1 MISQED
7 ISKYQI
13 ARLIPKFN
21 EYFTVD
27 YGSGKGLPWWFKG
40 KEINAGDIKDV
51 DSIPGSERSPEVG
64 NGNLLQCSCLE
75 NSMDRGACGLQ
86 STESQRVRHD

>member
-7 ISKYQI
+7 ISQYQI

-21 EYFTVD
+21 EYSTVD
-27 YGSGKGLPWWFKG
+27 YGSGKGLPWCFKG
-40 KEINAGDIKDV
+40 KESNAGDIRDV

-64 NGNLLQCSCLE
+64 NGNLLQYSCLE
-75 NSMDRGACGLQ
+75 NSMDRGAW
-86 STESQRVRHD
+86 